1 MVCVKYLCREFSAS
15 GLWNAIFTD
24 CFVKNRKTTEWPT
37 VDRSDVFHSG
47 DLLTVRRR
55 VLVDR

>member
-15 GLWNAIFTD
+15 GLWNAIFSD

-47 DLLTVRRR
+47 D
-55 VLVDR
+55 